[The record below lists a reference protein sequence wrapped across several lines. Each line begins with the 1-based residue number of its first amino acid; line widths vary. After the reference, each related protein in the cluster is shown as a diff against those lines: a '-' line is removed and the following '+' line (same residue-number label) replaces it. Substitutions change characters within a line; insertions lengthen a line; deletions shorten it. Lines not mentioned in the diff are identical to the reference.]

1 VSVVVLID
9 DDPVVRKI
17 AVGMLTAMGHDV
29 HACSNVDDGI
39 SSFREKS
46 PDFVLTDIVMP
57 EKDGLEAIR
66 EILAI
71 DPKAKLI
78 AMSASEHSTSSI
90 DYVILAK
97 KMGAV
102 SGLRKPFDEESL
114 AGAIK
119 EALAGCPA

>member
-1 VSVVVLID
+1 
-9 DDPVVRKI
+9 
-17 AVGMLTAMGHDV
+17 MLTAMGHDV

-39 SSFREKS
+39 ASFRDKS

-57 EKDGLEAIR
+57 EKDGPEAIR

-71 DPKAKLI
+71 DPEAKLI

-102 SGLRKPFDEESL
+102 SGLRKPFDEETL
-114 AGAIK
+114 AGAIA